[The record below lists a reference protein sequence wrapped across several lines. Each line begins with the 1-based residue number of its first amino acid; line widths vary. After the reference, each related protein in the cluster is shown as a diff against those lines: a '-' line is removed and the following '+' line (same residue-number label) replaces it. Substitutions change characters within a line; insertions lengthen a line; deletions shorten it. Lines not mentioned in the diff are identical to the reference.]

1 MNRMRLAF
9 GRLVMEDE
17 AQDLM
22 EYGLLALLI
31 AAAAMIAVGSLGV
44 TVNSVFWQP
53 IAQNF

>member
-1 MNRMRLAF
+1 MNRMRVAF
-9 GRLVMEDE
+9 GRLVVEDE
-17 AQDLM
+17 GQDLM

-31 AAAAMIAVGSLGV
+31 AVAAMIAVGSLGV